1 MTEQTNPIDQLGSV
15 ATYEEQM
22 EEFLK
27 QLAENVD
34 PTDYMTPTQ
43 REIAR
48 LSVDELTAE
57 YELVV
62 AKQSGRSAAQ
72 RKFITQRYEHEQNT
86 ARESAGEQDS
96 TDASANS

>member
-1 MTEQTNPIDQLGSV
+1 MNPEQTPEDLMDQLGSV

-27 QLAENVD
+27 QLSENID

-48 LSVDELTAE
+48 LSLDELTAE

-62 AKQSGRSAAQ
+62 AKQSGRSSAQ
-72 RKFITQRYEHEQNT
+72 RRYIIQRYEHEQEVLNT
-86 ARESAGEQDS
+86 QTETGV
-96 TDASANS
+96 

>member
-27 QLAENVD
+27 QLAENID
-34 PTDYMTPTQ
+34 PMDFMTPTQ

-48 LSVDELTAE
+48 LPLDQLTAE

-62 AKQSGRSAAQ
+62 AKQSNRSAAQ
-72 RKFITQRYEHEQNT
+72 RKFITQRYEHEQNA
-86 ARESAGEQDS
+86 ARESAAEQDS

>member
-1 MTEQTNPIDQLGSV
+1 MNPEQTPENIMDQLGSV

-27 QLAENVD
+27 QLSENID
-34 PTDYMTPTQ
+34 PTDYMPPTQ

-48 LSVDELTAE
+48 LSLDELTAE

-72 RKFITQRYEHEQNT
+72 RRFITQRYEHEQEVLNT
-86 ARESAGEQDS
+86 QTE
-96 TDASANS
+96 TNV

>member
-1 MTEQTNPIDQLGSV
+1 MNPEQTPEDLMDQLGSV

-27 QLAENVD
+27 QLSENID

-48 LSVDELTAE
+48 LSLDELTAE

-62 AKQSGRSAAQ
+62 AKQSGRSSAQ
-72 RKFITQRYEHEQNT
+72 RRYIIQRYEHEQAVLNMQT
-86 ARESAGEQDS
+86 E
-96 TDASANS
+96 TDV

>member
-1 MTEQTNPIDQLGSV
+1 MNPEQTPENIVDKLGSV

-27 QLAENVD
+27 QLSENID
-34 PTDYMTPTQ
+34 PMDYMTHTQ
-43 REIAR
+43 REIAQ
-48 LSVDELTAE
+48 LSIESLTAE

-72 RKFITQRYEHEQNT
+72 RRYITQRYEHEQEVLNT
-86 ARESAGEQDS
+86 QTE
-96 TDASANS
+96 TDV